1 MKTVQQ
7 AQAELYLMLKARDV
21 ANNALGAFEN
31 YGRNYREL
39 PTPLA
44 VVRAHLQRVSD
55 TSVELLDGLTVE
67 VSKLLKANPEPSI
80 VDIITRKQ
88 NQIGEEIAKDNSE
101 WRGTIEVE
109 LGAGSD
115 EFFAAMMEA
124 DESEA

>member
-31 YGRNYREL
+31 YERNYREL

-80 VDIITRKQ
+80 QHSEIEAEITQVDT
-88 NQIGEEIAKDNSE
+88 
-101 WRGTIEVE
+101 
-109 LGAGSD
+109 
-115 EFFAAMMEA
+115 EFLAAMA
-124 DESEA
+124 AESEA